1 MDERYPFGFPGKPF
15 PVRAPGAR
23 WVLGS
28 PQMSLKFVSPFK
40 TKLETKDSGS
50 FTLLWGDP
58 CHVRGPARGG
68 KVPVIARGEEGLVD
82 QADLGDTGLLEIY
95 VIDVGQGD
103 GILVRTPDD
112 RWHMIDAGVSNESQ
126 MLRRG
131 APNFLRWKF
140 KTDLRRDRAQLENV
154 LITHADFDHYGGFV
168 DILAGEVGG
177 EPFPVDIAKLYHA
190 GIGRFAAAPK
200 LGAFVEGRVAPFPRG
215 ERGIRREGRFITE
228 LLSGK
233 TSFRNPPRPFSEAF
247 GEFARAAAKTAG
259 TIQRLSAADGFLPGY
274 EAGDLLIRVLGPIE
288 ERLEGGGSGLRVLG
302 SDSVTV
308 NGHSIVLRIDF
319 HQARILLTGDLNTRS
334 QKLLASYVPETQ
346 FAADVV
352 KACHHGAEDI
362 DPAFTKALQARA
374 TVISSGDNESFSHP
388 RPLVMGASGR
398 YGRESRGP
406 KGELLPP
413 LVYSTELARSVALAH
428 AAEVRVPAPAPGK
441 TDFAALTSSVRP
453 EGGKFE
459 PFSRRPISTDLIY
472 GLVNVRTDGKHVLCA
487 TLEENGRD
495 FDIKVFE
502 AGVSP

>member
-1 MDERYPFGFPGKPF
+1 MGCCRPWAAGVTLA
-15 PVRAPGAR
+15 VRVP
-23 WVLGS
+23 
-28 PQMSLKFVSPFK
+28 LKFVSAFE
-40 TKLETKDSGS
+40 TKLQTEDSGS
-50 FTLLWGDP
+50 FTLIWGDP
-58 CHVRGPARGG
+58 CHVQGSARGG
-68 KVPVIARGEEGLVD
+68 RVPVIARGQRGVVDEG
-82 QADLGDTGLLEIY
+82 DLGDTGLLEIY

-112 RWHMIDAGVSNESQ
+112 RWHMIDAGVSNQTQ

-154 LITHADFDHYGGFV
+154 LITHADFDHYGGFI

-190 GIGRFAAAPK
+190 GIGRFTAAPK

-233 TSFRNPPRPFSEAF
+233 TSFRSPPRPFSDAF
-247 GEFARAAAKTAG
+247 GAFARAAANRAG
-259 TIQRLSAADGFLPGY
+259 TIKRLSAADGFLPGY

-288 ERLEGGGSGLRVLG
+288 EQLEGGGSGLRVFP
-302 SDSVTV
+302 SDAETV
-308 NGHSIVLRIDF
+308 NGHSIVLRIDY

-334 QKLLASYVPETQ
+334 QKLLLSYVPETH
-346 FAADVV
+346 FGADVV

-362 DPAFTKALQARA
+362 DAAFSKALQARA

-441 TDFAALTSSVRP
+441 TDFAALASSVRP
-453 EGGKFE
+453 EGGEFE
-459 PFSRRPISTDLIY
+459 PFSRRPISTDLVY
-472 GLVNVRTDGKHVLCA
+472 GLVNVRTDGRHVLCA

>member
-1 MDERYPFGFPGKPF
+1 MLSAKGGGRY
-15 PVRAPGAR
+15 AR
-23 WVLGS
+23 GGV
-28 PQMSLKFVSPFK
+28 PLKFVSAFE
-40 TKLETKDSGS
+40 TKLRTEGSGS

-58 CHVRGPARGG
+58 CHVRGPTRDG
-68 KVPVIARGEEGLVD
+68 KVPVRARGQVGLVD
-82 QADLGDTGLLEIY
+82 EADLGDTGLLEIY

-112 RWHMIDAGVSNESQ
+112 RWHMIDAGVSNQSQ
-126 MLRRG
+126 MLHRG
-131 APNFLRWKF
+131 AANFLRWKF
-140 KTDLRRDRAQLENV
+140 KTDLRRDRAVLENV
-154 LITHADFDHYGGFV
+154 LITHADFDHYGGFL
-168 DILAGEVGG
+168 DILAGQVGG
-177 EPFPVDIAKLYHA
+177 LPFPVEIANLYHP

-200 LGAFVEGRVAPFPRG
+200 LGAFVEGRVPPFPRG
-215 ERGIRREGRFITE
+215 ERGIRRDGRFITE

-233 TSFRNPPRPFSEAF
+233 TSFRSPPRPFTDAF
-247 GEFARAAAKTAG
+247 GSFARGAANRAG
-259 TIQRLSAADGFLPGY
+259 TIKRLSAADGFLPGY
-274 EAGDLLIRVLGPIE
+274 EDGDLLIRVLGPIE

-302 SDSVTV
+302 SDAETV
-308 NGHSIVLRIDF
+308 NGHSIVLRIDY

-334 QKLLASYVPETQ
+334 QRLLLSYVPETQ
-346 FAADVV
+346 FAGDVV

-362 DPAFTKALQARA
+362 DPAFSKALQARA

-428 AAEVRVPAPAPGK
+428 AAEVRVPVPSPGE
-441 TDFAALTSSVRP
+441 TDFAALASSVRP
-453 EGGKFE
+453 ERGEFE
-459 PFSRRPISTDLIY
+459 PFSRVPISTALVY
-472 GLVNVRTDGKHVLCA
+472 GLVNVRTDGKHILCG

-495 FDIKVFE
+495 FDTKVFE